1 MPVTHPGT
9 DVVLAAA
16 EEAWGALHR
25 LRDRVTGIPR
35 PGSLAAA
42 RITAGCLEETMGAFA
57 AVLRAEAVL
66 AGAVAGEAR
75 WAFAAAAQDAGNAAL
90 HLGQARRHVEELAA
104 EGKTPVPARVAR
116 LAREALNG
124 MSALAAALSPA
135 GQREPASTPG
145 LTAPGGHR
153 QLTAAL
159 RESADRACDIC
170 SSLSWSDILA
180 AAEAPAAR
188 SAAVEL
194 RHAAAMMTSAMQR
207 IQTADTALAGG
218 TRT

>member
-1 MPVTHPGT
+1 M
-9 DVVLAAA
+9 LAAA

-35 PGSLAAA
+35 PGSLSAA

-66 AGAVAGEAR
+66 AGAAAAGEAR
-75 WAFAAAAQDAGNAAL
+75 WAFAAAAQDAGTAAL

-104 EGKTPVPARVAR
+104 GDKNPVPVRVAR

-124 MSALAAALSPA
+124 MSALAAALTPA
-135 GQREPASTPG
+135 GQPGPGSTPG
-145 LTAPGGHR
+145 RAAPGGHR
-153 QLTAAL
+153 QFTAAL

-170 SSLSWSDILA
+170 SALSWSDVLA
-180 AAEAPAAR
+180 ASEAPAAR
-188 SAAVEL
+188 GAVAEL
-194 RHAAAMMTSAMQR
+194 RHAAAMLASAMQR
-207 IQTADTALAGG
+207 LQTADTALAGG